1 MDDIASII
9 TQQGEIARRRKLLE
23 AMQGQNMQSGI
34 VGSHRGAAIGQAL
47 AKVATADDA
56 GKAGGGAG
64 AGRKPAIATVSAS
77 SAKAS
82 STII

>member
-34 VGSHRGAAIGQAL
+34 VGSHRGAAIGGL
-47 AKVATADDA
+47 AKVATVYML
-56 GKAGGGAG
+56 GKQ
-64 AGRKPAIATVSAS
+64 GRGWRRKKPAIAGSIS
-77 SAKAS
+77 KLCKAS
-82 STII
+82 STIT